1 MATATLS
8 TDTLAGISQALREFA
23 NYVEENDKRISE
35 YNIDT
40 DCLNWHIE
48 CVEACLDRIACR
60 EHKGE

>member
-23 NYVEENDKRISE
+23 NYVEDNEERISE

-40 DCLNWHIE
+40 DCLN
-48 CVEACLDRIACR
+48 
-60 EHKGE
+60 